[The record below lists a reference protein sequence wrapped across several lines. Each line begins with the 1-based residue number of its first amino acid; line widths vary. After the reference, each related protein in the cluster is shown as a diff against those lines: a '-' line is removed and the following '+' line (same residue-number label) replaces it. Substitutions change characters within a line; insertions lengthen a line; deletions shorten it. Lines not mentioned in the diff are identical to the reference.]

1 MSKLVAAV
9 LFIAKFAVAGL
20 AMAFLLT
27 RLFPDRFGPLPP
39 PPSSTP
45 VPAAASSYA
54 EAVNRAGPWVVSIS
68 AERLLNATAA
78 PLFGDPAVRRFSEA
92 ANSPVRQLERSLGS
106 GVIFSADGYVLTNFH
121 VVANAQRIRIGLWDE
136 RVTEATLVGGDLET
150 DLAVLKIDGD
160 HFPTATFADA
170 DKLAVGDVVLAIG
183 NPYGYDRTVT
193 MGIISATKRNNLGRT
208 RFEDYLQ
215 TDAAVNSGNSG
226 GALVNTRGE
235 LVGINT
241 GNLRDGLSIGFA
253 IPAQSAKE
261 VLDKIVKYGEVIR
274 GWMGA
279 EYADAPYSPAEGSNA
294 AQRGAQ
300 VALLLTA
307 GPADLAGI
315 KPGDI
320 ITEFDGQPV
329 LDGTDL
335 RLHEAALAPG
345 TEVNVAGTRA
355 GIPFSVPLKLIRRP
369 GNLRSK

>member
-1 MSKLVAAV
+1 
-9 LFIAKFAVAGL
+9 
-20 AMAFLLT
+20 
-27 RLFPDRFGPLPP
+27 
-39 PPSSTP
+39 
-45 VPAAASSYA
+45 
-54 EAVNRAGPWVVSIS
+54 
-68 AERLLNATAA
+68 
-78 PLFGDPAVRRFSEA
+78 
-92 ANSPVRQLERSLGS
+92 
-106 GVIFSADGYVLTNFH
+106 
-121 VVANAQRIRIGLWDE
+121 
-136 RVTEATLVGGDLET
+136 
-150 DLAVLKIDGD
+150 
-160 HFPTATFADA
+160 
-170 DKLAVGDVVLAIG
+170 
-183 NPYGYDRTVT
+183 
-193 MGIISATKRNNLGRT
+193 
-208 RFEDYLQ
+208 LQ